1 MTSEE
6 LSSKTEKDMSGSG
19 DQKQKHVA
27 VVGGGLVGALQACFL
42 AKRNYK
48 VDVFEMRQDIRTME
62 VVRGRSINLA
72 LSVRGR
78 EALKRV
84 GIEDDIVQVGIPMYA
99 RMIHDMDGKRRPIPY
114 GKKDQYIMSVDRRH
128 LNEELLT
135 AAEKFSNV
143 TLHFEHKMLDCDFDE
158 GKLVFQKGDGSTT
171 EVTVDLIVGC
181 DGAFSVVRRQMM
193 KKTLLDYQQIFIPH
207 GYMELCMPP
216 TERDEYAME
225 VNYLHIWARN
235 EFMMIALPNLD
246 KTYTVTLF
254 MPFDMYKELTTEKK
268 VLDFFKKTFPDAV
281 PLLGEKRIADTV
293 LNNKALPM
301 VTVKCNPYH
310 IKEKAVIMGDAA
322 HAMVPFYGQ
331 GLNCGFEDC
340 IILDDLLNKHKDDV
354 GTALKEF
361 TTTRSVDAKAMC
373 DLAFYNYVEMRQS
386 VNSRIFLVRKKLD
399 NLLYWLFPRTWVP
412 LYTMVS
418 FSRTRYHECIKRR
431 EWQDKVLTRCLYIG
445 GLVAAVGGATLGRQ
459 LVLNNTVVH
468 DQLQQLTDR
477 LSSWWK

>member
-1 MTSEE
+1 
-6 LSSKTEKDMSGSG
+6 MSGVG
-19 DQKQKHVA
+19 EKKQIHVA
-27 VVGGGLVGALQACFL
+27 IVGGGLVGALQACFL

-84 GIEDDIVQVGIPMYA
+84 GIEEDIRHVGIPMYA
-99 RMIHDMDGKRRPIPY
+99 RMIHDLDGTRRPIQY

-135 AAEKFSNV
+135 AAEKFPNV
-143 TLHFEHKMLDCDFDE
+143 STYFEHKLLDADFDT
-158 GKLVFQKGDGSTT
+158 GKLVFKRGDGSTT

-193 KKTLLDYQQIFIPH
+193 KKTLLDYQQVFIPH

-216 TERDEYAME
+216 TERDQYAME

-254 MPFDMYKELTTEKK
+254 MPFDMFKKLTSEKA
-268 VLDFFKKTFPDAV
+268 VLEFFRKTFPDSV
-281 PLLGEKRIADTV
+281 SLLGEKRIVDTV

-301 VTVKCNPYH
+301 VTVKCSPYH
-310 IKEKAVIMGDAA
+310 IDDRAVIMGDAA

-331 GLNCGFEDC
+331 GMNCGFEDC
-340 IILDDLLNKHKDDV
+340 IVLDDLLDKHKDDL
-354 GTALKEF
+354 GAALSEF
-361 TTTRSVDAKAMC
+361 TTNRSVDAKAMC
-373 DLAFYNYVEMRQS
+373 DLAFYNYVEMRKS
-386 VNSRIFLVRKKLD
+386 VNSRLFLLRKKLD
-399 NLLYWLFPRTWVP
+399 NLLFWLFPRTWVP

-431 EWQDKVLTRCLYIG
+431 EWQDRVLTRCLYLSG
-445 GLVAAVGGATLGRQ
+445 VLAAVGGVTLGRQ
-459 LVLNNTVVH
+459 LVLHNTVVQ
-468 DQLQQLTDR
+468 DKLQQLTDR
-477 LSSWWK
+477 LTDKLSSWWK